1 MTAVLSEN
9 VGYLLLVGI
18 GMILTLSVVLMVK
31 AETKWLGTRKT
42 SEWFYTAGRT
52 IKTGLIASSIISAWT
67 WAATL
72 LQSSTVTY
80 EFGIAGSF
88 WYAAGASI
96 QVILFSILA
105 IELKR
110 KAPTTHTFPELVYA
124 RYGEHSHKVF
134 LFFGLMTNTIVT
146 AMLILGCAAV
156 LNSLTNV
163 PIFYAVFLI
172 PFGIIFY
179 TVFGGLKATLFAEYI
194 NTATIFS
201 IILIFVTVFY
211 FVSPDIGGISGM
223 YEKLSEASVLK
234 PVAGNSMGSYIT
246 LASMGA
252 LIFGVI
258 NIVGNFGTVF
268 VDQSYWQ
275 RAIASRPRASAGG
288 FILGGIAWFAIPFA
302 LATTLGL
309 TAVALDIPL
318 TGEQIRLGL
327 VAPTAAVAVMG
338 DVGAILI
345 LSMVLTAVIAA
356 GSSQLISVSSLMTYD
371 VYRTYLKPS
380 ATGREL
386 MRISRFT
393 ILGFGI
399 GMGVLALLM
408 FQSGLSL
415 QYLYL
420 AMGIMIGS
428 AVAPISLS
436 ILWKKTNRYSAT
448 LGAII
453 GLISGIVVWLGSSAL
468 MIGEISIYSTS
479 HMVPLLFGNLAS
491 LVISLCITLG
501 GSFVKPENFDFNIL
515 KQKILLVDDKIR
527 TKIKND
533 TDEKLLVKSL
543 RICKIVGLCFSIII
557 VVVFPASLYINDYV
571 FSLESF
577 VYWVLMAITWA
588 FIAAGITILIPIIE
602 ARKSISEILSRA
614 SSSNSKSH
622 EEEHF
627 DDETPLTKILVPVD
641 GSVKSLR
648 ALNHAS
654 YLFRTNSKL
663 RIYLL
668 HVIEWTDENDENID
682 DEISNQMQEQGRLIL
697 RSISIPKNMNDYQR
711 IVKLGNPAKKI
722 AEVANSLG
730 VQATVM
736 GKTGLGNTE
745 DDIGHVANEVLKTS
759 KTPVVLI

>member
-1 MTAVLSEN
+1 MTPVLSEN

-18 GMILTLSVVLMVK
+18 GMILTLSVILMVK

-72 LQSSTVTY
+72 LQSSTVAY
-80 EFGIAGSF
+80 QYGISGPF

-327 VAPTAAVAVMG
+327 VAPTAAVGVMG

-420 AMGIMIGS
+420 AIGIMIGS

-722 AEVANSLG
+722 AEVANSLR
-730 VQATVM
+730 VQAIVM
-736 GKTGLGNTE
+736 GKIGLGNTE

>member
-1 MTAVLSEN
+1 
-9 VGYLLLVGI
+9 
-18 GMILTLSVVLMVK
+18 
-31 AETKWLGTRKT
+31 
-42 SEWFYTAGRT
+42 
-52 IKTGLIASSIISAWT
+52 
-67 WAATL
+67 
-72 LQSSTVTY
+72 
-80 EFGIAGSF
+80 
-88 WYAAGASI
+88 
-96 QVILFSILA
+96 
-105 IELKR
+105 
-110 KAPTTHTFPELVYA
+110 
-124 RYGEHSHKVF
+124 
-134 LFFGLMTNTIVT
+134 
-146 AMLILGCAAV
+146 
-156 LNSLTNV
+156 
-163 PIFYAVFLI
+163 
-172 PFGIIFY
+172 
-179 TVFGGLKATLFAEYI
+179 
-194 NTATIFS
+194 
-201 IILIFVTVFY
+201 
-211 FVSPDIGGISGM
+211 
-223 YEKLSEASVLK
+223 
-234 PVAGNSMGSYIT
+234 
-246 LASMGA
+246 
-252 LIFGVI
+252 
-258 NIVGNFGTVF
+258 
-268 VDQSYWQ
+268 
-275 RAIASRPRASAGG
+275 
-288 FILGGIAWFAIPFA
+288 
-302 LATTLGL
+302 
-309 TAVALDIPL
+309 L

-327 VAPTAAVAVMG
+327 VAPTAAVGVMG

-722 AEVANSLG
+722 AEVANSLR
-730 VQATVM
+730 VQAIVM
-736 GKTGLGNTE
+736 GKIGLGNTE